1 MFELVLVIC
10 LAVRPDH
17 CAIERPLSFERYPT
31 AIECTHNSYA
41 HVVHW
46 LMEHPNWNVRQ
57 WRCEQPGA

>member
-10 LAVRPDH
+10 LALRPDQ
-17 CAIERPLSFERYPT
+17 CAIERPPSVERFPT
-31 AIECTHNSYA
+31 AMECTRNSYV

-46 LMEHPNWNVRQ
+46 LMEHPAWNVRQ